1 MIAVVGCENFQ
12 TQALLRSRNIEEDG
26 GAREKKNPRR
36 FVDAARRLWSTD
48 YSLKKEKKDERV

>member
-26 GAREKKNPRR
+26 GAREKKIRG
-36 FVDAARRLWSTD
+36 DSSTLQED
-48 YSLKKEKKDERV
+48 FGQQIIP